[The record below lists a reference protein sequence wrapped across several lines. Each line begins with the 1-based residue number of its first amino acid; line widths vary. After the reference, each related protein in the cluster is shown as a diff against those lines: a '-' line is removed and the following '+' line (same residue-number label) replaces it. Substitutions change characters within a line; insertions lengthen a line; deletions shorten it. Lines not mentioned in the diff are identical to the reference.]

1 MVTVAPLTRAVDT
14 TPQVCSEA
22 AKTTTAVG
30 RGGRGGEGGLHSQ
43 VRSHSCSLVK
53 ECLRQPTTRVPVSLP
68 HLHPLLCKSPGCQ
81 PSSLSFTLTLIW
93 QQCTNVLHS
102 VCLNRQ
108 HCSSAVIV
116 VFRSFIVILIL
127 ICTVSALRQL
137 VNSIHCF
144 SYMYSETCL
153 KTATC
158 GPVKTGH
165 YRELGCIKE
174 VDCNV

>member
-1 MVTVAPLTRAVDT
+1 MPLI
-14 TPQVCSEA
+14 
-22 AKTTTAVG
+22 
-30 RGGRGGEGGLHSQ
+30 
-43 VRSHSCSLVK
+43 
-53 ECLRQPTTRVPVSLP
+53 VPVSLP
-68 HLHPLLCKSPGCQ
+68 HLHPLLCTSPGCQ

-127 ICTVSALRQL
+127 ICTVFTLRQL

-144 SYMYSETCL
+144 SYTYSETCL

-165 YRELGCIKE
+165 YRELGCIIE
-174 VDCNV
+174 ETVMFSAVSAIWGQGRLAAVDRWLHCTMTTIDRFYCT